1 MAREKEKKKVKQE
14 TKSDLK
20 IKLKAYDHKV
30 LDSSCQQIIE
40 AASRYNVKIA
50 GPVPLPTEIHKYT
63 VNRSTFIH
71 EDSKEQ
77 FEVRIHK
84 RLIEVENPNP
94 RFIDG
99 LTNLNLPAGID
110 IEIKM

>member
-1 MAREKEKKKVKQE
+1 MANKKKQVTEAVKQ
-14 TKSDLK
+14 KLK

-30 LDSSCQQIIE
+30 LDNSCQQIIE
-40 AASRYNVKIA
+40 AASRYNVKII

-63 VNRSTFIH
+63 VNRSTFVH
-71 EDSKEQ
+71 KTSREQ
-77 FEVRIHK
+77 FESRVHK

-99 LTNLNLPAGID
+99 LMNLNLPAGVN